1 MALLNWSDNY
11 SVGVKEIDSQHK
23 KLVELIN
30 NLHDGMKQ
38 GKGKEILGTVLNEL
52 ASYTVYHF
60 GFEEK
65 LFDKYGY
72 PETIV
77 HKRQHADLVAQV
89 KKLVESY
96 NNGGSVLSMDLMN
109 FLKDWLTQHI
119 AGSDKKYTAFLNSKG
134 IA

>member
-1 MALLNWSDNY
+1 MALLNWSDSY
-11 SVGVKEIDSQHK
+11 SVGVKDVDLQHK

-30 NLHDGMKQ
+30 NLHDGMKL
-38 GKGKEILGTVLNEL
+38 GKGKEILGSVLNEL
-52 ASYTVYHF
+52 VSYTVYHF

-65 LFDKYGY
+65 LFEKYGY
-72 PETIV
+72 PETII

-89 KKLVESY
+89 KKFVEGY
-96 NNGGSVLSMDLMN
+96 NNGGSVLTMDLMN

-119 AGSDKKYTAFLNSKG
+119 AGSDKKYTSFFNSKG

>member
-1 MALLNWSDNY
+1 MALLNWSDSY
-11 SVGVKEIDSQHK
+11 SVGVKDIDLQHK
-23 KLVELIN
+23 KLIDLIN
-30 NLHDGMKQ
+30 SLHDGMKQ

-52 ASYTVYHF
+52 ANYTVYHF

-65 LFDKYGY
+65 LFEKYGY

-77 HKRQHADLVAQV
+77 HKRQHADLVGQV

-119 AGSDKKYTAFLNSKG
+119 AGSDKKYTAFFNGKG